1 MTFATGQFTKETPAN
16 EMERRVAVMEAR
28 ISYLEDTVAK
38 HTMEIY
44 PRSQGCKDGVKQWD
58 TLEEAR
64 KIYEARLRNYKDGQE
79 VFERTKDRYMEALKS
94 LQTLLEEEGK
104 GI

>member
-28 ISYLEDTVAK
+28 ISYLEDTV
-38 HTMEIY
+38 
-44 PRSQGCKDGVKQWD
+44 
-58 TLEEAR
+58 EEAR